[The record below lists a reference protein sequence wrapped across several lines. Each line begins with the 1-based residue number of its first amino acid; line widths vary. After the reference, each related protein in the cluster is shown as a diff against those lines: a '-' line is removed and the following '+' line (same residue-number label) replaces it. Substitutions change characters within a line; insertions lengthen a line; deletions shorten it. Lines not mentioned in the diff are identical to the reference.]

1 MSTHNRTS
9 PSFLGT
15 MTSGETNGVG
25 PSTFSII
32 PCCSKGPF
40 TLCNVYKTRN
50 INVCQCLQMHSMTNL
65 AVVNISYLKFSS
77 NARGIM
83 DSGSRMR
90 CCCYSYRGYLQEEEK
105 KGKKQCRQKR
115 SDCIKDWLTKRNE
128 LGFERTLLREFRSE
142 NENEYRKFLRMTAE
156 NFDELLDLIKIDI
169 QGDDVTSQRLTSSL
183 RALINSSTNSM
194 RWFFPAMFSST
205 SRLCHWRHGKGLGL
219 TGMPKE
225 QKKKLKESWTS
236 PTFLH
241 SRCKLDP
248 SMFLPSNYAFTL
260 AINIIIFLVLYKL
273 HSVNGP

>member
-1 MSTHNRTS
+1 
-9 PSFLGT
+9 
-15 MTSGETNGVG
+15 
-25 PSTFSII
+25 
-32 PCCSKGPF
+32 
-40 TLCNVYKTRN
+40 
-50 INVCQCLQMHSMTNL
+50 MTNL

-77 NARGIM
+77 KATGVM
-83 DSGSRMR
+83 DSDRE
-90 CCCYSYRGYLQEEEK
+90 CAAAAIAIAVICK
-105 KGKKQCRQKR
+105 KRKRRVKKCRQKR
-115 SDCIKDWLTKRNE
+115 SDCVKDWLTKRNE

-142 NENEYRKFLRMTAE
+142 NEDEYRKFLRMTAE

-194 RWFFPAMFSST
+194 RWFFPVMFSST
-205 SRLCHWRHGKGLGL
+205 SRFMSLAPWKRIRINRNAKR
-219 TGMPKE
+219 TKE
-225 QKKKLKESWTS
+225 KLEERWTS

-248 SMFLPSNYAFTL
+248 SMFLPSNYAFKL